1 MRPAVSSELLGSV
14 KKVKFSK
21 HYENGVKLMRI
32 VAKTDKGI
40 VRDSNQDA
48 YAVGEF
54 SDEVVWS
61 VVCDGMGGV
70 AGGNIASVLAVKVI
84 SDKINASYR
93 DKMRD
98 SSIRNMLD
106 SALTAANIEVYDFAE
121 TRPDLK
127 GMGTTVVCA
136 IVRDNQA
143 YIAHAGDS
151 RAYVINKGNIH
162 QVTTDHSMVQDL
174 LDRGKITNE
183 EAEHHPNKNIITRA
197 VGVDKSINIDFSQ
210 IDLNEDDVL
219 LLCTDGLSN
228 YVSNDEMIEIMSD
241 GKQYAF
247 ADRLVNRANKNGG
260 GDNITVVII
269 SK

>member
-1 MRPAVSSELLGSV
+1 
-14 KKVKFSK
+14 
-21 HYENGVKLMRI
+21 MRI
-32 VAKTDKGI
+32 VAKTDKGN
-40 VRDSNQDA
+40 VRESNQDA

-61 VVCDGMGGV
+61 VVCDGMGGA
-70 AGGNIASVLAVKVI
+70 AGGNIASALAVKVI

-93 DKMRD
+93 DQMRD
-98 SSIRNMLD
+98 SSIKNMLD
-106 SALTAANIEVYDFAE
+106 SALTAANIEVFDFAE
-121 TRPDLK
+121 AQPELR

-151 RAYVINKGNIH
+151 RAYVINNGSIR
-162 QVTTDHSMVQDL
+162 QITTDHSMVQDL
-174 LDRGKITNE
+174 LLRGQITPE

-197 VGVDKSINIDFSQ
+197 VGVDKGIEIDFEQ
-210 IDLNEDDVL
+210 IDLDDEDTL

-228 YVSNDEMIEIMSD
+228 YVSNEEMLELMSD
-241 GKQYAF
+241 GKHYAF
-247 ADRLVNRANKNGG
+247 ADRLVKKANENGG
-260 GDNITVVII
+260 GDNITVVVI

>member
-1 MRPAVSSELLGSV
+1 
-14 KKVKFSK
+14 
-21 HYENGVKLMRI
+21 MRI
-32 VAKTDKGI
+32 VAKTDKGR
-40 VRDSNQDA
+40 VRESNQDA

-61 VVCDGMGGV
+61 VVRDGMGGA
-70 AGGNIASVLAVKVI
+70 AGGNIASALAVKVI

-93 DKMRD
+93 EKMRD
-98 SSIRNMLD
+98 ASIKNMLD

-121 TRPDLK
+121 AKPELK

-151 RAYVINKGNIH
+151 RAYVINNGNVR

-174 LDRGKITNE
+174 VNKGKITKE
-183 EAEHHPNKNIITRA
+183 QALRHPNKNIITRA
-197 VGVDKSINIDFSQ
+197 VGVDKSIDIDFEQ
-210 IDLNEDDVL
+210 IDLEDDDTL

-228 YVSNDEMIEIMSD
+228 FVSNDEMVELMSD
-241 GKQYAF
+241 GKHYAF
-247 ADRLVNRANKNGG
+247 ADRLVQKANSNGG
-260 GDNITVVII
+260 RDNITVVII